1 MNRPLLARES
11 KAMNVIGLLF
21 GAGFGFVLGAAKLHE
36 YDTIH
41 RTLRLQEP
49 DVFLLM
55 GGAIGVS
62 LPLLWWLERRGI
74 VTPFGGRLSLRRSA
88 IQRHHLIGASLFGT
102 GWALA
107 GTCPAPALVMA
118 TSGAWLGLV
127 AVAGLFVGI
136 RLRDRQNTNVAV
148 GDGEHREVVE
158 AGVC

>member
-1 MNRPLLARES
+1 MNRPVKARES
-11 KAMNVIGLLF
+11 TSMNIVGLLF

-36 YDTIH
+36 YGTIH

-62 LPLLWWLERRGI
+62 LPLLWWLERRGV
-74 VTPFGGRLSLRRSA
+74 VTPFGGRLALRRSPV
-88 IQRHHLIGASLFGT
+88 QRHHLIGASLFGA

-136 RLRDRQNTNVAV
+136 RLRDRQRPNIAS
-148 GDGEHREVVE
+148 GDGEHREAVE
-158 AGVC
+158 VGVC

>member
-1 MNRPLLARES
+1 MNRVVNRANS
-11 KAMNVIGLLF
+11 KAMNAVGLLF
-21 GAGFGFVLGAAKLHE
+21 GVGFGFVLGAAKLHE

-74 VTPFGGRLSLRRSA
+74 VTPFGGRLALRRSKV
-88 IQRHHLIGASLFGT
+88 QRHHLVGAAMFGA

-136 RLRDRQNTNVAV
+136 RMRDHQTGASSI
-148 GDGEHREVVE
+148 GDGEHRPLVE